1 MTETISL
8 QPELEGENIGVL
20 SRKLDILS
28 VIRYTDKNH
37 PEGNL
42 NMSKG
47 KVYPSEKKVFK
58 DAKTD
63 VTIFQMTDC
72 PAIHHNLYFV
82 NPSCTP
88 DGKTVIFVSDRSED
102 GFTGVNRG
110 MANLYKA
117 DIESGEI
124 VQLTDIDNLNS
135 FSATPAGDN
144 RRVFFSAGFEV
155 RAIDLE
161 TLDEEVLARFPDGRV
176 GNCNLSGDGSMLVTA
191 VRRGATWITAVHT
204 DGSGSIPVYSPP
216 RSVGHIQFCPADN
229 NLILYSS
236 DITQRMWLVQLDG
249 SDDRPLYLHG
259 PEEWITHE
267 SWLGMTDEVIFTHW
281 PYALK
286 AIKKD
291 SDTARIVSDFNAW
304 HASSRIDGSLII
316 SDTVCPDIGLQ
327 LIDPKTGEYWTLCY
341 PESSSQGT
349 QWSEV
354 APASSEVT
362 EKTYGPQWSHPHP
375 SFSPDGTMVIYT
387 SDRTGYP
394 QVYVAFVPKS

>member
-1 MTETISL
+1 
-8 QPELEGENIGVL
+8 
-20 SRKLDILS
+20 
-28 VIRYTDKNH
+28 
-37 PEGNL
+37 
-42 NMSKG
+42 MSKG
-47 KVYPSEKKVFK
+47 KVYPPEKKVFK

-63 VTIFQMTDC
+63 VTIFQMTDY
-72 PAIHHNLYFV
+72 PATHHNLYFV

-88 DGKTVIFVSDRSED
+88 DGKTVIFVSDRS
-102 GFTGVNRG
+102 GL
-110 MANLYKA
+110 ANLYKA
-117 DIESGEI
+117 DIETGEI

-135 FSATPAGDN
+135 FSATSSKDN
-144 RRVFFSAGFEV
+144 RRVFFSAGGEV

-161 TLDEEVLARFPDGRV
+161 TLNEEVLARFPDGRV
-176 GNCNLSGDGSMLVTA
+176 GNCNLNGDDNMLVTS
-191 VRRGATWITAVHT
+191 VRRAGETWITAVHT
-204 DGSGSIPVYSPP
+204 DGSDVIPVYSPP
-216 RSVGHIQFCPADN
+216 RSVGHVQFCPADN

-249 SDDRPLYLHG
+249 RNDRPLYLHG
-259 PEEWITHE
+259 PEQWITHE

-281 PYALK
+281 PHALK

-327 LIDPKTGEYWTLCY
+327 LIDPKTGEHWALCY

-354 APASSEVT
+354 TPAIGEIT

-387 SDRTGYP
+387 SDKTGRP
-394 QVYVAFVPKS
+394 QVYVAFVPKVSKV